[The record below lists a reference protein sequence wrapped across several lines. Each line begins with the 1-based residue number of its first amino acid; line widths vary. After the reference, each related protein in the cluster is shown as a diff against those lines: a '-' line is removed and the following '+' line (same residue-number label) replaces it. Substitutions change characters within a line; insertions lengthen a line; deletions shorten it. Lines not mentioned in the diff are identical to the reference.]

1 VDQIFTKYIH
11 NAKPFDRKSQ
21 AKRGVFPPMF
31 EELGSM
37 EKDIARTQGTAGPA
51 DWFED
56 LRLAGHS
63 VRMPLLYDW
72 VIRLEPGDLAL
83 RYMLAAGRDKVI
95 FGIAHKPLMVSCRAR
110 RLPGL
115 RDIGAQASERLR
127 TARTGDRATLP
138 WTGSRHASGPRS
150 SAKYG
155 NRNIC
160 DALDHLRWP
169 VRLR

>member
-1 VDQIFTKYIH
+1 
-11 NAKPFDRKSQ
+11 
-21 AKRGVFPPMF
+21 
-31 EELGSM
+31 M

-110 RLPGL
+110 RLSSQDTML
-115 RDIGAQASERLR
+115 SQ
-127 TARTGDRATLP
+127 RA
-138 WTGSRHASGPRS
+138 GPETP
-150 SAKYG
+150 
-155 NRNIC
+155 
-160 DALDHLRWP
+160 ALHP
-169 VRLR
+169 